1 VRRLYSFCICLLA
14 PFAFGA
20 VLWRGLRD
28 RGYWQGLGERFGFG
42 SRAPRTPCI
51 WLHAVSLGEV
61 SAAAAL
67 VRALQARHPGTGVV
81 VTTATPTGR
90 ARALGLF
97 GTSVDVRFL
106 PYDTP
111 GSVRRFL
118 QRIQPRLAII
128 METELW
134 PNLFHRCARMGV
146 PLILA
151 NARLSLKS
159 VSRYRRFGRLF
170 RGVFSATTLI
180 AAQTS
185 QDAEHFI
192 AIGAQRRVTHV
203 IGNVKFDQES
213 PASVETGQ
221 ALRAQFW
228 GTRPTWIAGS
238 THAGEEE
245 QVLTAHAALLARL
258 PEALL
263 LLVPRHPERF
273 DGVADLLEARQF
285 QFERRSSAKTLPMDR
300 SVMLVDTVGE
310 LAALY
315 ASADVAFVGGS
326 LVPIGGHNLL
336 EPAALGLPV
345 LTGRFNSNAKD
356 IARLLIDQGAAAQV
370 ADAQDL
376 AAWLERLFGDA
387 SQRRRMGDAGRRV
400 VDANRGSVARL
411 LGLIEPLLAAPG
423 ARR

>member
-1 VRRLYSFCICLLA
+1 
-14 PFAFGA
+14 
-20 VLWRGLRD
+20 
-28 RGYWQGLGERFGFG
+28 
-42 SRAPRTPCI
+42 
-51 WLHAVSLGEV
+51 
-61 SAAAAL
+61 
-67 VRALQARHPGTGVV
+67 
-81 VTTATPTGR
+81 
-90 ARALGLF
+90 
-97 GTSVDVRFL
+97 
-106 PYDTP
+106 
-111 GSVRRFL
+111 
-118 QRIQPRLAII
+118 
-128 METELW
+128 
-134 PNLFHRCARMGV
+134 
-146 PLILA
+146 
-151 NARLSLKS
+151 
-159 VSRYRRFGRLF
+159 
-170 RGVFSATTLI
+170 
-180 AAQTS
+180 
-185 QDAEHFI
+185 
-192 AIGAQRRVTHV
+192 
-203 IGNVKFDQES
+203 VKFDQES

-238 THAGEEE
+238 THAGEED